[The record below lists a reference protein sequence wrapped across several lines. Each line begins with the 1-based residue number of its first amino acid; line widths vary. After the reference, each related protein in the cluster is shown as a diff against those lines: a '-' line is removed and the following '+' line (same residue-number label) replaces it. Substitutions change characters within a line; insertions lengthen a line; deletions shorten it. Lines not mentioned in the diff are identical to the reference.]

1 MVLSSF
7 PSVNCEEVHGR
18 IAAGAAGV
26 VVYCIGVPLLAT
38 VLLVKY
44 KLCKFKSSLSYF
56 LVRAIF
62 SGHNATA
69 TGMAYRVWILL
80 RTFLFTAISLSEL
93 TPIAQGLGILV
104 LVIATLLFES
114 IADPRTTHFMSVLGC
129 LEEVVVSMVVCVGI
143 WQTGTSRGMLHSI
156 HSKESACVRFP

>member
-7 PSVNCEEVHGR
+7 PSMNCEEVHGR
-18 IAAGAAGV
+18 IAAGAVGV

-44 KLCKFKSSLSYF
+44 KLCEFKSSLSYF

-156 HSKESACVRFP
+156 HSNGSACVRFP